1 MKATLSYKSKRNI
14 IIASVIVALLAGI
27 STVGYFYIKGND
39 ETARAFTQ
47 DNITTGEQTQTE
59 GGQQGNPEQN
69 PEQPL
74 TPDNQG
80 DNNGN
85 QSQGNQNQGNQ
96 PNTNNNGTPNQE
108 NGQVPS
114 GEFVTEEVE
123 ERTVLVSEDYMVE
136 WTPTNI
142 LANTTTSNLGIVRP
156 IITAS
161 KTADKTAVV
170 EGEIITYTITAT
182 NSGRADGKAVII
194 GRTIPRLLVVV
205 LAKIFVGVHSTI

>member
-85 QSQGNQNQGNQ
+85 Q
-96 PNTNNNGTPNQE
+96 
-108 NGQVPS
+108 
-114 GEFVTEEVE
+114 
-123 ERTVLVSEDYMVE
+123 
-136 WTPTNI
+136 
-142 LANTTTSNLGIVRP
+142 
-156 IITAS
+156 
-161 KTADKTAVV
+161 
-170 EGEIITYTITAT
+170 
-182 NSGRADGKAVII
+182 
-194 GRTIPRLLVVV
+194 
-205 LAKIFVGVHSTI
+205 